1 VAFIVRGTYGRIE
14 ESPSPR
20 LPAGTH
26 KTRLYSWRARE
37 CPHESTTFESRFLSA
52 HFLHGFV
59 SSVKSLRVCL
69 QSSGENKLFD
79 LKHGNKRFCIP
90 FSAPSGCGSGCFHAV
105 SEFGVDV
112 VLQVLK
118 TLKHQQLRVLD
129 GGLRNAAFLASA
141 SDLR

>member
-1 VAFIVRGTYGRIE
+1 MPFIVRGTYGIIKGSL
-14 ESPSPR
+14 SPC

-37 CPHESTTFESRFLSA
+37 YPRESTTFESRFLSA
-52 HFLHGFV
+52 YFLDGFI
-59 SSVKSLRVCL
+59 SSVKSSRVCS
-69 QSSGENKLFD
+69 QFSGENKLFD
-79 LKHGNKRFCIP
+79 LRNANKRFCIP
-90 FSAPSGCGSGCFHAV
+90 FSLPSGCGGGCFHAA

-129 GGLRNAAFLASA
+129 GGLWNAAFLASA
-141 SDLR
+141 SDLK